1 MQLTFVK
8 SRLARLMQRSIVQAT
23 FWLLIA
29 RLLRLVMQAAY
40 FVIVARTLG
49 SEQYGAF
56 ISVTALVAI
65 FSPFV
70 SWGGGDIL
78 IKHVSRHRCLFNE
91 CWGNAL
97 LLILGSGLISLV
109 LVLLAA
115 LIILPPTVS
124 PILVLLIALSD
135 LIFLRI
141 LDTTAKAFIAVD
153 MPKISAQ
160 INIIAALK
168 SLIAALCL
176 ISWFDKPGIIIWAS
190 LYCFSTMVAAL
201 IGFLLVH
208 LIIGAPKIS
217 LPRLKSELKD
227 GFLFS
232 ISLSAHTIYNDID
245 KTMLARLSSLEAT
258 GIYAASYRLIDVTFV
273 PIAALA
279 TAAYVKFFKQ
289 GLVGLRGT
297 LQLAKSLSQTV
308 CIYGITA
315 SIGLLIFAPV
325 VPYILGD
332 EYVNVVENLRWL
344 SPIILLRSIQ
354 YLGAD
359 ALTGAGFQQIRSI
372 IQIGVALF
380 NLLINFWLIPQYSW
394 RGAAWS
400 SLMSDTLLM
409 VSIWLFILFICGYL
423 NTSNKKCLDNLH
435 K

>member
-1 MQLTFVK
+1 MLLTFLK
-8 SRLARLMQRSIVQAT
+8 SRLAHLMQRSIVRAT
-23 FWLLIA
+23 LWLLIA
-29 RLLRLVMQAAY
+29 RLLRLAMQAAY

-78 IKHVSRHRCLFNE
+78 IKNVSRDRNLFNE

-97 LLILGSGLISLV
+97 LLIFGSGLILLV

-115 LIILPPTVS
+115 LVILPPTI
-124 PILVLLIALSD
+124 PLILVLLIALSD

-153 MPKISAQ
+153 LPKMSAQ
-160 INIIAALK
+160 INIIAAVK
-168 SLIAALCL
+168 SLIAAVCL
-176 ISWFDKPGIIIWAS
+176 ISWFQQSGILIWAS
-190 LYCFSTMVAAL
+190 LYCLSTMIAAL
-201 IGFLLVH
+201 IGFCLVH
-208 LIIGAPKIS
+208 FIIGAPKIS
-217 LPRLKSELKD
+217 LTQLKSELKN
-227 GFLFS
+227 GFFFS

-258 GIYAASYRLIDVTFV
+258 GIYAAAYRLVDVTFV
-273 PIAALA
+273 PIAAIA
-279 TAAYVKFFKQ
+279 SAAYAKFFQQ
-289 GLVGLRGT
+289 GTVGIKGT
-297 LQLAKSLSQTV
+297 LQLAKSFSPTV

-315 SIGLLIFAPV
+315 SLSLLIFAPI

-332 EYVNVVENLRWL
+332 KYANVVENLRWL
-344 SPIILLRSIQ
+344 SPIVLLRSIQ
-354 YLGAD
+354 YLGAE
-359 ALTGAGFQQIRSI
+359 ALTGADFQQVRSI
-372 IQIGVALF
+372 IQISVALF
-380 NLLINFWLIPQYSW
+380 NVLINFWLIPQYSW

-400 SLMSDTLLM
+400 SLISDTLL
-409 VSIWLFILFICGYL
+409 VLSIWLFIYVYL
-423 NTSNKKCLDNLH
+423 NTINKKCLDNFD